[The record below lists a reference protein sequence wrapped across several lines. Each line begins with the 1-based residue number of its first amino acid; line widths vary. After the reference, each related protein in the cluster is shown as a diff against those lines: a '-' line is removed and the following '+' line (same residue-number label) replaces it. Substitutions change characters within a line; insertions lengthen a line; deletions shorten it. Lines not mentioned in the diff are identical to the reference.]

1 MRGKF
6 LFVAVFL
13 CVFSVT
19 AGAHAVSFG
28 LNVEYTGGAEP
39 QGAPPWLKATF
50 EDVKAEVPTVQLTMD
65 ASGLTDSEFV
75 GAWYFNLADELTTSL
90 SLLINNQS
98 GPLASVSRGLNSF
111 RAGNNLGD
119 GFDLFFDFP
128 QANGDRFG
136 AGLISTF
143 TISGK
148 GLSAES
154 FNLVNVPKEGTGTFY
169 SAAHV
174 QSIGSSKGSGWIA
187 ASDTKQIPEPSILLS
202 LGLGIVGLGLIARKK
217 LSK

>member
-1 MRGKF
+1 MRGV
-6 LFVAVFL
+6 LIVGLALL
-13 CVFSVT
+13 CVASVT
-19 AGAHAVSFG
+19 ASALAVNFG
-28 LNVEYTGGAEP
+28 LDFEYTGGTRPE
-39 QGAPPWLKATF
+39 GAQPWVQATF
-50 EDVKAEVPTVQLTMD
+50 EDVVAEVPTVRLTMN
-65 ASGLTDSEFV
+65 ATNLIGSEFV
-75 GAWYFNLADELTTSL
+75 GAWYFNLADEFTTSL
-90 SLLINNQS
+90 SLLINYQS

-111 RAGNNLGD
+111 RAGNDLGD
-119 GFDLFFDFP
+119 GFDLLFNFP

-136 AGLISTF
+136 AGLTSIF
-143 TISGK
+143 TISAN
-148 GLSAES
+148 GLTAES

-174 QSIGSSKGSGWIA
+174 QSIGTSGGSGWIA